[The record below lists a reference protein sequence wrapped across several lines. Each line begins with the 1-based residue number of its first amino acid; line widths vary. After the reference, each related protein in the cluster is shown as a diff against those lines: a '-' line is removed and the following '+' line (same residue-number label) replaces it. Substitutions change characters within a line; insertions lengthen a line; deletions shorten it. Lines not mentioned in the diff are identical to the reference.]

1 MLEITYLHST
11 ASNENIFIMKTSTV
25 DLLHKVSIE
34 TITKCID
41 SYVLCNVDSIYVKVY
56 ALDSKV
62 ERCGM
67 WSLFGTKC

>member
-1 MLEITYLHST
+1 
-11 ASNENIFIMKTSTV
+11 MKTSTV

-41 SYVLCNVDSIYVKVY
+41 SYVLCNVDSIYVKVC